1 MLSHNVVKDLLPG
14 YIDGLCSEETNAE
27 IAAHL
32 ENCYECESVYK
43 AMKDPEPTEDTPPDT
58 KDLDYLKKIRKR
70 NLRRVFI
77 AALSVLACA
86 VAFVFIF
93 VVGMPAEREMVQ
105 LNFASISKSS
115 ENEEGDPVFD
125 IRNSDNTLLMYMKTA
140 GNFSVRETYTDEPDF
155 SIMTPD
161 GGMFINRT
169 VILEVNVVPEL
180 FGSGRSYTYNLDK
193 SDLPD
198 FDKVREYRVIVRFK
212 DKDYIAERNMSM
224 VYSMEGPVGDE
235 PIRIFGERIFPSPEG
250 GYMFSYFEIDRKSGE

>member
-1 MLSHNVVKDLLPG
+1 M
-14 YIDGLCSEETNAE
+14 AE
-27 IAAHL
+27 
-32 ENCYECESVYK
+32 
-43 AMKDPEPTEDTPPDT
+43 PEPTEDTPPVK

-70 NLRRVFI
+70 NLRRVLL
-77 AALSVLACA
+77 AVGSVLVCA
-86 VAFVFIF
+86 ASFVFIF
-93 VVGMPAEREMVQ
+93 VVGVPAKREMIQV
-105 LNFASISKSS
+105 NFANISKSS

-125 IRNSDNTLLMYMKTA
+125 IRNSDSTLLMYMKTA

-161 GGMFINRT
+161 GAMFINRT

-224 VYSMEGPVGDE
+224 VYSMEGPIGDE
-235 PIRIFGERIFPSPEG
+235 PVRIYGERIFPSPDAD
-250 GYMFSYFEIDRKSGE
+250 YMFNYFEIDRKSGE